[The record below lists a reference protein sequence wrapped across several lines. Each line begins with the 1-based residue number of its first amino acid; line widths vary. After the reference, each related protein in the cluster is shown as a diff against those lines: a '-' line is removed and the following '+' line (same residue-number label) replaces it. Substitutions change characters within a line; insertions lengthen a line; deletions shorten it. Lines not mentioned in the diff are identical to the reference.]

1 MTLWETLV
9 GVTVILA
16 VILMA
21 FYALPLLLLPIAV
34 LAWVWCAEW
43 YQERKA
49 ENSNPSRD
57 ERP

>member
-49 ENSNPSRD
+49 ENSNPS
-57 ERP
+57 P